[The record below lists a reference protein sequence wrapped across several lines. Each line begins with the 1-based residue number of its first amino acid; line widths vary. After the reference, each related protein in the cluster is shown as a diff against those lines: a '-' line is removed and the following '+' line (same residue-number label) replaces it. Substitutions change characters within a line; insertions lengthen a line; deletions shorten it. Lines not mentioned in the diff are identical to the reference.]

1 MRCLRTVQVTLPRAE
16 SRLQEGSLMCCCM
29 RKLSLTNIRGILAS
43 SSTARR
49 SRKQQG
55 WSLQLLSIACWFLTP
70 RKPSGDT
77 FQNMI
82 FSNECSIS
90 LQSHSRRCFRM
101 ADKPTKR
108 KPKPKHPLNV
118 HVWGGISR
126 RGATRFCIF
135 DGIMDADLYA
145 MFLRRRSFHLLEIN
159 FPSTSSCRTV
169 TRRIR
174 PCECKL
180 SSGDQFT

>member
-1 MRCLRTVQVTLPRAE
+1 
-16 SRLQEGSLMCCCM
+16 
-29 RKLSLTNIRGILAS
+29 
-43 SSTARR
+43 
-49 SRKQQG
+49 
-55 WSLQLLSIACWFLTP
+55 
-70 RKPSGDT
+70 
-77 FQNMI
+77 MI

-90 LQSHSRRCFRM
+90 LQSHSHRCFRM

-108 KPKPKHPLNV
+108 KPKPKHPLKV

-180 SSGDQFT
+180 SSGDQFTQSKTKREKRRGKRTQAMCRLSEWNANRLMK

>member
-1 MRCLRTVQVTLPRAE
+1 MGFSLVRPRHEDRE
-16 SRLQEGSLMCCCM
+16 SSKAGVCS
-29 RKLSLTNIRGILAS
+29 
-43 SSTARR
+43 
-49 SRKQQG
+49 
-55 WSLQLLSIACWFLTP
+55 WLSIACWFLTP

-145 MFLRRRSFHLLEIN
+145 MFLRRRSFHLLEIK

>member
-1 MRCLRTVQVTLPRAE
+1 MGFSLVRPRHEDRE
-16 SRLQEGSLMCCCM
+16 SSKAGVCS
-29 RKLSLTNIRGILAS
+29 
-43 SSTARR
+43 
-49 SRKQQG
+49 
-55 WSLQLLSIACWFLTP
+55 WLSIACWFLTP

-118 HVWGGISR
+118 HVWGGNQKTWCHQVLHLWWHHGCWS
-126 RGATRFCIF
+126 
-135 DGIMDADLYA
+135 
-145 MFLRRRSFHLLEIN
+145 LRNVLETTLVPFIRN
-159 FPSTSSCRTV
+159 ELPEHQFMQDSDPTHTSMWVQAVLWWSIYVKQNEKGKKER
-169 TRRIR
+169 
-174 PCECKL
+174 EKD
-180 SSGDQFT
+180 SSYV